1 MTRRVRLRPAA
12 RRDLD
17 RLVLVLTV
25 ENPIAAARRSRFLR
39 ATVAA
44 IVADPFQGS
53 IGPRPDLRRAVVR
66 LNRSS
71 FVFYFHLTDD
81 TVTFLRIFHGKERR
95 PIW

>member
-1 MTRRVRLRPAA
+1 MTRKLRLRPAA

-17 RLVLVLTV
+17 RLVLALTA

-44 IVADPFQGS
+44 ITADPFQGS
-53 IGPRPDLRRAVVR
+53 VGPHPDLRRAIVR

-71 FVFYFHLTDD
+71 FVFYFQVTDKA
-81 TVTFLRIFHGKERR
+81 VIFLRIYHGKERR